1 MARFLSAY
9 YNKKYSLFSA
19 AQGFQSRKNKGFD
32 IKDSLIL
39 AVCIHLRSQH
49 PPYPFSSSQSIIAFL
64 TAVPEKDENVG
75 IFFRCRFHS
84 YQIRNWPVLRPTPP
98 PFIPLRP
105 IVMQTRSNSACTS
118 PDDNNDDIYASDHAV
133 SPVEAGASDS
143 DMLIDKP
150 LSGR

>member
-1 MARFLSAY
+1 MWEF
-9 YNKKYSLFSA
+9 
-19 AQGFQSRKNKGFD
+19 
-32 IKDSLIL
+32 
-39 AVCIHLRSQH
+39 
-49 PPYPFSSSQSIIAFL
+49 
-64 TAVPEKDENVG
+64 
-75 IFFRCRFHS
+75 FFRCRFHS

-98 PFIPLRP
+98 LFIPLCP